1 MFVIEG
7 YDLLVKSKDK
17 VILDIDEIK
26 IPKGSVFA
34 CIGPNGAGKS
44 TLIRIL
50 ALLQAPQKGEI
61 FFNGEKVRPKNI
73 INIRRKMSVVFQEA
87 LLLDATVK
95 ENIVLGLKIRG
106 INPNVAEKKAKYW
119 MEKFNILHLEKKWA
133 KVLSGGEAKR
143 VSLARAFALEPEI
156 IFLDEPFT
164 NLDSYNK
171 KSLLNELSEILKG
184 TATTTFFVSHDMDE
198 ISLLADKGIV
208 LNEGRIIKEGK
219 IYEIIS

>member
-95 ENIVLGLKIRG
+95 ENIILGLKIRG

-219 IYEIIS
+219 IYEIIR

>member
-95 ENIVLGLKIRG
+95 ENIILGLKIRG